1 MNREEILK
9 PIDREI
15 LKSELNENTFVRK
28 TNKGNNDIYIIN
40 QHNAPNT
47 MMEIG
52 RLREV
57 TFSESG
63 GGTGKAVDIDDYDTS
78 ENCYQQLIVFS
89 PEDNEIVGGY
99 RFIDC
104 STTVNK
110 NLPDYGL
117 STSHYFNFSEQF
129 IKEYLPYTIELGRS
143 WVQPNFQPSNNPRK
157 GIFALDNL
165 WDGLGA
171 ITVDYPHIKYFFGK
185 VTMYS
190 QYNAEARDAVITF
203 MQYFFKDKEN
213 LVTPISPLSLKTN
226 LTDFNSLIEGKS
238 FKEALK
244 ELQTFVR
251 ARGENIPPLINSYMQ
266 LSPSMKMFGTALNP
280 DFGGVEE
287 TGILVTI
294 NDIYPEKKERHV
306 VSYEP
311 KNKK

>member
-1 MNREEILK
+1 
-9 PIDREI
+9 
-15 LKSELNENTFVRK
+15 V
-28 TNKGNNDIYIIN
+28 
-40 QHNAPNT
+40 
-47 MMEIG
+47 
-52 RLREV
+52 
-57 TFSESG
+57 
-63 GGTGKAVDIDDYDTS
+63 
-78 ENCYQQLIVFS
+78 
-89 PEDNEIVGGY
+89 
-99 RFIDC
+99 
-104 STTVNK
+104 
-110 NLPDYGL
+110 
-117 STSHYFNFSEQF
+117 
-129 IKEYLPYTIELGRS
+129 
-143 WVQPNFQPSNNPRK
+143 NPRK

-190 QYNAEARDAVITF
+190 QYNAEARDAVLTF

-213 LVTPISPLSLKTN
+213 LVTPISPLSLKSN

-244 ELQTFVR
+244 ELQIFVR

-266 LSPSMKMFGTALNP
+266 LSPSMKMFGTALNS

-306 VSYEP
+306 VSYES
-311 KNKK
+311 KNNK